1 VSGGNLVE
9 LHFFLFGNLWTLGS
23 AFGFVAGL
31 GRACDRLKIG
41 GDTFAVGQIECF
53 CVCGGFGLGFGL
65 RLELG
70 KISFHLVN
78 LVVDIFLAQ
87 VEVVDLKSGD
97 GANQDEANVE
107 PLVLGGPYDSAVC
120 DSKEAAYAP

>member
-1 VSGGNLVE
+1 
-9 LHFFLFGNLWTLGS
+9 
-23 AFGFVAGL
+23 
-31 GRACDRLKIG
+31 
-41 GDTFAVGQIECF
+41 
-53 CVCGGFGLGFGL
+53 LGFGL

-87 VEVVDLKSGD
+87 VEVVDLKSGE

-107 PLVLGGPYDSAVC
+107 PLALGGPYDSAVC
-120 DSKEAAYAP
+120 DSKEAAYAPEHHLRLVLGSDTLLRLVHK